1 MRAAIVL
8 ALLAGCSVMPVPPVP
23 PSDPPPTA
31 KCPQGVPAP
40 VPPPVPRTVQQL
52 AAYANAAEAAR
63 AQTEHAR
70 VICQTRMEALIAW
83 VRAHL

>member
-1 MRAAIVL
+1 
-8 ALLAGCSVMPVPPVP
+8 
-23 PSDPPPTA
+23 
-31 KCPQGVPAP
+31 
-40 VPPPVPRTVQQL
+40 VQQL

-70 VICQTRMEALIAW
+70 VVCQSRLEALIAW